1 MCSRILRDMTNTP
14 PPQIT
19 RPDGLSTPR
28 TASSAAADSRT
39 EQALAA
45 ALASHDART
54 GTNQRAA

>member
-1 MCSRILRDMTNTP
+1 MTNTP

-28 TASSAAADSRT
+28 TASSAAAAART

-45 ALASHDART
+45 ALASHDARSAS
-54 GTNQRAA
+54 RAA